1 MLPKLEPYNKKLP
14 YSYALGAF
22 PALKL
27 LEYRPEA
34 ARRLLLRP
42 ESDKS
47 EGVALLRE
55 KCAQLGVR
63 EEMAER
69 ALERVSGK
77 ENCFCAVMFEKY
89 ESALSPSAPVHAVL
103 HRISDQ
109 GNLGTA
115 LRSLLGFGIHDAAL
129 IRPCC
134 DPFDPRSQRASMGA
148 FYAMNVKVYDSFDE
162 YASAFPGR
170 SLYPF
175 MLDGSTP
182 LPRAVKAA
190 RFPATLIFG
199 NEASGLPPE
208 FARMGTPVRIPQTS
222 EVDSLNLA
230 IAVSIAAYAFT
241 NREDT

>member
-1 MLPKLEPYNKKLP
+1 MPKLEPYSKKLA

-42 ESDKS
+42 ESEKS

-55 KCAQLGVR
+55 KCADLGVR

-69 ALERVSGK
+69 ALERISGK

-89 ESALSPSAPVHAVL
+89 ESELNREAPLHAVL

-134 DPFDPRSQRASMGA
+134 DPFDPRSQRSSMGA
-148 FYAMNVKVYDSFDE
+148 FYAMNVKVYDDFEE
-162 YASAFPGR
+162 YRRENPDR

-182 LPRAVKAA
+182 LPQAVKAA
-190 RFPATLIFG
+190 SFPAALVFG

-208 FARMGTPVRIPQTS
+208 FARMGTPVRIPQS
-222 EVDSLNLA
+222 DEVDSLNLA

-241 NREDT
+241 NREVI